1 MKKYL
6 LLLFAVALLSSCSND
21 DYNNNNKYLPN
32 YGFSINIDMNLPLY
46 TQLQYTSSPVYIGQA
61 GIGIRGII
69 VMNTGGGF
77 VAYEASCPNQELS
90 SCSTLEINGINAVCP
105 CDEVEYNLFTGLANA
120 DVQYPLKPY
129 RVEII
134 SENVIRVYN

>member
-1 MKKYL
+1 MRKYL